1 MKSKDAA
8 NALATL
14 LRFAGVGVVTT
25 LLDTVLFAGLTH
37 AGVPPAPANLLSYS
51 CGIAVSY
58 GLNRRWTFRAAGSH
72 GQAVRFALSMLL
84 GLAISTALVATLSTY
99 LPPVAAKVVT
109 VPIVFLWNF
118 AASRF
123 WVFAKA

>member
-25 LLDTVLFAGLTH
+25 LLDTVLFAGLTN